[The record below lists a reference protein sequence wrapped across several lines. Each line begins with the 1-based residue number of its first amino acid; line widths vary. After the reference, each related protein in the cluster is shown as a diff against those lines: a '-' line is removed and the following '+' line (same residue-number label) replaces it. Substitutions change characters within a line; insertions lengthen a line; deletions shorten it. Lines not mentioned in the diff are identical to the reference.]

1 MSTPWQTS
9 GAPQEDPFAGL
20 EEALEQ
26 AAPHH
31 TGAAAGE
38 RDFAEREARE
48 LLPHVWHAFFGRFG
62 RLTRT
67 QRLALKPIVE
77 GQSVVL
83 CAATA
88 SGKTEALLAP
98 MLERSMQRALG
109 SSGAENALRVLII
122 CPTRALCNDFFRRVQ
137 RPILACNW
145 SVDIKSSDSPN
156 FNAERPPNV
165 LITTPESLDSLLSRK
180 PHGLRYVESI
190 FLDEVHL
197 LDGTSRGD
205 HLRALVARMKK
216 LRAHLQVCCASAT
229 APQAERLGREFAQPT
244 SPGDLSI
251 LRVEGGR
258 DRNITIE
265 YERFDALEQAAARI
279 YRLTQQHP
287 GTKILVF
294 ANKRDEVEYIAA
306 QLAGQP
312 GLPVFAHHG
321 SLAKPERL
329 RAERGFL
336 NTTHGVCVATMTL
349 ELGID
354 IGDVGRVVLLNPPA
368 NVAAFTQRIGRSNR
382 RGGDIQVSA
391 LYSTDFDRQR
401 FEHLVKCARAGH
413 LFVEAIPFRPSILP
427 QQAISLIFQN
437 PDRWVSDGVLHE
449 RLPPDVAA
457 EWTRSDCR
465 AVLEHMRER
474 GYLHANSRGQF
485 VADEPARR
493 DYRYGQM
500 HTHIDPDGEVEVI
513 DETTGQTLGTARW
526 SRDDQTRF
534 SAQTPHNKGFLLG
547 GRHRVVTRVKD
558 QKVFVDSSNL
568 SDAPSFVQRMGPRY
582 SFALARDLA
591 DHVGVADKTIIMRPG
606 ALKNRWYIGHYFGSI
621 WSWLLD
627 AVLNSHQMKT
637 HPTRGINPFQG
648 SATFLGAPPERLGC
662 SGQIEEIAETFLS
675 RTGGRK
681 YNALLKSLQPG
692 PWREYLPDALL
703 HRWVHHCARP
713 AEFAETLAE
722 FRIVTD

>member
-1 MSTPWQTS
+1 MSTPSHKS
-9 GAPQEDPFAGL
+9 GAPGEDPFAGL
-20 EEALEQ
+20 EEALEYI
-26 AAPHH
+26 PPR
-31 TGAAAGE
+31 GAGDADAE
-38 RDFAEREARE
+38 RDFAEREARK
-48 LLPHVWHAFFGRFG
+48 LLLHVWHAFFGRFG
-62 RLTRT
+62 RLTST
-67 QRLALKPIVE
+67 QLIAIKPIVE

-98 MLERSMQRALG
+98 MIERTMQRALG
-109 SSGAENALRVLII
+109 NTGAQNLLRVLII

-137 RPILACNW
+137 RPILACNL
-145 SVDIKSSDSPN
+145 SVDIKSGDSPN
-156 FNAERPPNV
+156 FNPERPPDV
-165 LITTPESLDSLLSRK
+165 LITTPESLDSILSRK
-180 PHGLRYVESI
+180 PRGLQFVESI

-197 LDGTSRGD
+197 LDGTNRGD
-205 HLRALVARMKK
+205 HVRALVARIKSF
-216 LRAHLQVCCASAT
+216 RPDLQVCCASAT

-244 SPGDLSI
+244 SPSDSSI

-258 DRNITIE
+258 DRNINIE
-265 YERFDALEQAAARI
+265 YEHFDEVEQAATSI
-279 YRLTQQHP
+279 YQLTQNHP

-306 QLAGQP
+306 QLASRQ

-329 RAERGFL
+329 RAEHGFL
-336 NTTHGVCVATMTL
+336 NATHGVCVATMTL

-354 IGDVGRVVLLNPPA
+354 IGDVDRVVLLNPPA
-368 NVAAFTQRIGRSNR
+368 NVASFTQRIGRSNR

-391 LYSTDFDRQR
+391 LYSTDFDLQR
-401 FEHLVKCARAGH
+401 FEHLAKCARAGQ

-427 QQAISLIFQN
+427 QQAISLLFQN
-437 PDRWVSDGVLHE
+437 PKKWISDSVLHE

-465 AVLEHMRER
+465 AVLELMRER
-474 GYLHANSRGQF
+474 GYFHANSRGQF
-485 VADEPARR
+485 VADEPAKR

-513 DETTGQTLGTARW
+513 DETTGRTVGTARW
-526 SRDDQTRF
+526 SRDDQSRF
-534 SAQTPHNKGFLLG
+534 SENSPLNKGFLLG
-547 GRHRVVTRVKD
+547 GKQRMVTRVKD

-568 SDAPSFVQRMGPRY
+568 GDAPSFVSRMGPRY

-591 DHVGVADKTIIMRPG
+591 DYVGIPDKTIIMRPG
-606 ALKNRWYIGHYFGSI
+606 VLKNQWSIGHFFGSI
-621 WSWLLD
+621 WGWLLD
-627 AVLNSHQMKT
+627 AVLNSRSIQT
-637 HPTRGINPFQG
+637 HPRRGINHFQG
-648 SATFLGAPPERLGC
+648 GASFLGTPPENLGNA
-662 SGQIEEIAETFLS
+662 GQIEVIAEKFLS
-675 RTGGRK
+675 HTNGRK
-681 YNALLKSLQPG
+681 YNSLLKSLQPG
-692 PWREYLPDALL
+692 PWRDYVPDEML

-722 FRIVTD
+722 FRIVVD